1 MPGSRDALD
10 SLMGDACEAQ
20 KLNGHIPT
28 PQEVQDF
35 FTGIMVNIDAKEAEK
50 AGKPEPTPQAPQPV
64 PLDEKLAQMQ
74 EAYNKKGGHGP
85 LEWVDPKTVQKPID
99 TPEVQKLDYVP
110 KNLRK
115 RLQARIKLLTE
126 RNTRGEYKRP
136 DFAQRMKTAWAGAF
150 GLSRHQALSA
160 MYDVLEDSNRLFGD
174 WRKPPPRKLWSTG
187 SGSRGGAQG

>member
-1 MPGSRDALD
+1 VPGSREALD
-10 SLMGDACEAQ
+10 SLMEDATEAQ
-20 KLNGHIPT
+20 KRRGHIPT

-35 FTGIMVNIDAKEAEK
+35 FTGVLVEIDAKEAAK
-50 AGKPEPTPQAPQPV
+50 AGRPEPKAAPPPPV

-85 LEWVDPKTVQKPID
+85 LQWVDPATVQKPID
-99 TPEVQKLDYVP
+99 TPEVRKLDHVP
-110 KNLRK
+110 QNLRK

-136 DFAQRMKTAWAGAF
+136 DFAHRMKTAWAGAF
-150 GLSRHQALSA
+150 GLSRHQALAA
-160 MYDVLEDSNRLFGD
+160 MYDILEDSNRLFGD

-187 SGSRGGAQG
+187 SSRGGVQG